1 MQPELSRDVGA
12 RPVAVPPDAERPPR
26 QWTRWLPVA
35 FAGAA
40 LLLGSAP
47 PGLAASEGQGA
58 GPKVRVELVSEVE
71 SLAPSQSFWVG
82 LRERIAPG
90 WHTYW
95 SNPGDSGEPT
105 ALEWALPR
113 GFAAGALVWPHPDRV
128 HVGPFV
134 SYGYTGEVVLLTRLT
149 APRDLEPGARVTLRG
164 RATWLVCAKI
174 CIPEEAPVALALPVT
189 AGKPSADVH
198 GATVI
203 SRARGAVP
211 TPSPWTASFSTTPDA
226 VVLTVAAVGLNR
238 ERVTDVWFYP
248 ARWGVIEHAAPQAV
262 TVAADGITL
271 RVRRGVLPVATE
283 TPIEGVLVI
292 TERLDGGTAGQAFSL
307 RALPRG
313 LTGSTVADARPSVT
327 LLQAMALALAGGL
340 LLNLMP
346 CVLPVLSVKALSLVE
361 HAGARA
367 AILRGHGVA
376 YTAGVLASFGMVAG
390 VLIALRASG
399 EWLGWGFQLQ
409 SPLVVTLL
417 VDVLFVLGLSLS
429 GVVLIGGR
437 LAGAGQALTTGLGY
451 TGSFFTGA
459 LATVAATPC
468 TAPFMAVAIGYAL
481 AQPWATALLVF
492 ETLGFGLALPYL
504 LLTLVP
510 GWRRL
515 LPRPGPWMERLRQFL
530 AFPLYA
536 AVAWLVWV
544 VSQEAG
550 PQGVAVALAGLVLIG
565 FAAWLYAASR
575 AVSGPW
581 RRAATATVALLALAA
596 VGLGPVV
603 GSRPSSPTGAAVPD
617 PRGLS
622 FEPFSTERV
631 AELRAH
637 GIPVFVN
644 FTAAWC
650 ITCLVNERLALRSSA
665 VAATFARKGVV
676 SLKADWT
683 TRDPQIARVLESFG
697 RSGVPLYLLY
707 PRAAA
712 GREAGEPTVLP
723 QILSEEM
730 IIDAVERI

>member
-1 MQPELSRDVGA
+1 V
-12 RPVAVPPDAERPPR
+12 
-26 QWTRWLPVA
+26 
-35 FAGAA
+35 
-40 LLLGSAP
+40 
-47 PGLAASEGQGA
+47 
-58 GPKVRVELVSEVE
+58 
-71 SLAPSQSFWVG
+71 
-82 LRERIAPG
+82 
-90 WHTYW
+90 
-95 SNPGDSGEPT
+95 N
-105 ALEWALPR
+105 
-113 GFAAGALVWPHPDRV
+113 
-128 HVGPFV
+128 
-134 SYGYTGEVVLLTRLT
+134 
-149 APRDLEPGARVTLRG
+149 
-164 RATWLVCAKI
+164 
-174 CIPEEAPVALALPVT
+174 
-189 AGKPSADVH
+189 
-198 GATVI
+198 
-203 SRARGAVP
+203 
-211 TPSPWTASFSTTPDA
+211 
-226 VVLTVAAVGLNR
+226 
-238 ERVTDVWFYP
+238 
-248 ARWGVIEHAAPQAV
+248 
-262 TVAADGITL
+262 VAADGITL
-271 RVRRGVLPVATE
+271 RVRRGVLPAATE
-283 TPIEGVLVI
+283 APIEGVLVI
-292 TERLDGGTAGQAFSL
+292 TERLDGGTARQAFSL

-313 LTGSTVADARPSVT
+313 LAPSTVADARPSVT

-417 VDVLFVLGLSLS
+417 ADVLFVLGLSLS

-437 LAGAGQALTTGLGY
+437 LAGAGQALTTRLGY

-617 PRGLS
+617 PRSLS
-622 FEPFSTERV
+622 FEPFSAERV
-631 AELRAH
+631 AELRAQ

-712 GREAGEPTVLP
+712 GRAAGEPTVLP